1 MQHSEHNWQDVT
13 DMWSQCPHA
22 KAVPG
27 ARVPN
32 ANEFDEQHALDDGAL
47 VLVIPT
53 VRSVA
58 EAKEAVKMGLLPAAG
73 RT

>member
-1 MQHSEHNWQDVT
+1 MANAGYDFIWTEMQHSEHNWQDVT

-22 KAVPG
+22 EAVPG

-32 ANEFDEQHALDDGAL
+32 ANEFDERHMRWMTGAL

-53 VRSVA
+53 VRS
-58 EAKEAVKMGLLPAAG
+58 K
-73 RT
+73 